1 MIYQMHW
8 AASETAGQDGH
19 DGLVVKMDRLCLR
32 PSHTA
37 DISAARMNAT
47 VGPLL
52 AQRAGIVTRSDEVT
66 CCMGLKEGIIASGT
80 VYPMKRRELGQ
91 LFTPGVLLSLF
102 QH

>member
-66 CCMGLKEGIIASGT
+66 CLYQSLRTALSEVRIRDKDLE
-80 VYPMKRRELGQ
+80 
-91 LFTPGVLLSLF
+91 TPKQV
-102 QH
+102 